1 MAGKFEKTVFMLGKL
16 RKDIFRDRQIYELS
30 EDLHSPELRE
40 YYFIMTEQQMLAG
53 HSQQYHFDDQ
63 GTHLGTIGECAESP
77 GQLESPADVARRR
90 GRRKGDIQQH
100 EHGPKAER
108 PAAEPDEA
116 PAEASAS

>member
-63 GTHLGTIGECAESP
+63 GIPVIPSYIDVEQKKMVYYPISIGQYGLAIWHRYLQTGE
-77 GQLESPADVARRR
+77 
-90 GRRKGDIQQH
+90 
-100 EHGPKAER
+100 
-108 PAAEPDEA
+108 DED
-116 PAEASAS
+116 